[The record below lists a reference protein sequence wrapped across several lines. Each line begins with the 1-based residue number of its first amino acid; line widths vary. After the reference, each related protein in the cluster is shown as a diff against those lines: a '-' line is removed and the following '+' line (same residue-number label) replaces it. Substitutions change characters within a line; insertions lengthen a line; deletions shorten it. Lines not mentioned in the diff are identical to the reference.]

1 MFAARRVLSQA
12 LIGKA
17 APLISAAQ
25 LLRPVTAAPT
35 RALVAQSAPEMDHH
49 DNVHEHAASTLAKLK
64 LGDILA
70 TQTWSSRSAR
80 VFPDMMVSDAA
91 KLLVDM
97 KGGALVVQID
107 ESHVMGF
114 LDSTSLLASVLGGQI
129 MQSTTVGALVKEKRF
144 KPPCAKTHA
153 LTSTTVLEALK
164 MVTDNRVEHGL
175 PVFSTPD
182 AAAGGA
188 IVGYISVRELMK
200 TVAREVGHELEVLNS
215 YIKTSY

>member
-1 MFAARRVLSQA
+1 
-12 LIGKA
+12 
-17 APLISAAQ
+17 
-25 LLRPVTAAPT
+25 
-35 RALVAQSAPEMDHH
+35 
-49 DNVHEHAASTLAKLK
+49 
-64 LGDILA
+64 
-70 TQTWSSRSAR
+70 
-80 VFPDMMVSDAA
+80 MMVSDAA

-114 LDSTSLLASVLGGQI
+114 LDSTSLLASVLGGQS
-129 MQSTTVGALVKEKRF
+129 MQTTTVGALVKEKRF

-200 TVAREVGHELEVLNS
+200 TARQCRPNPPLAFLLPLLSLFRIPTAPGLPRRNVSRKYATTPRRRRISCLRLLLGRHCSL
-215 YIKTSY
+215 TSSE